1 MNRDPGVDP
10 KRRQMAYTA
19 AAMYGGAAVVSLVE
33 GLIPGGPSFSLVPG
47 FVALV
52 AVSSLVVVGPRL
64 PLFALAA
71 LGPLGAAM
79 IAIAI
84 GSTVGPNDGAVL
96 FIWPVLWTTYFFGR
110 KGAIGIVLWVGLV
123 DALAQIAMPAGVGHA
138 DRWFDVMVG
147 MAVVAAVVHW
157 LTNRNE
163 ELVGRLAT
171 EARTDKLT
179 GLLNRRGFE
188 ERVEV
193 ELARARRE
201 NASIGVASFDIDHFK
216 GINDEWGHEVGDRV
230 LAGLGDVFRAQTRDT
245 DVVARMGGEEFLV
258 LLVASDSEH
267 AGALAERVRAAFA
280 TELDPDLPHV
290 TISAGVTTAPAP
302 ATIEPLIQIADS
314 ALYKAKAAGRN
325 RTIVDPRTVPVAA

>member
-1 MNRDPGVDP
+1 MNRDPGADP

-33 GLIPGGPSFSLVPG
+33 GLIPGGPTFSLLPG

-52 AVSSLVVVGPRL
+52 TVSGLVVFGPRL

-84 GSTVGPNDGAVL
+84 GSTDGPNDGAVL

-110 KGAIGIVLWVGLV
+110 KGAIGIVLWTGFV

-147 MAVVAAVVHW
+147 MTVVAAVVHW

-163 ELVGRLAT
+163 ELVGRLAA

-193 ELARARRE
+193 ELARARRV